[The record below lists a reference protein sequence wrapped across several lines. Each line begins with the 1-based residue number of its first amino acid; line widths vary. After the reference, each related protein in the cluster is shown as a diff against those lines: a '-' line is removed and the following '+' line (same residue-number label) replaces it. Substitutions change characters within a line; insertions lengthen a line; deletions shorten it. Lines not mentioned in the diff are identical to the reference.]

1 MNRRYRNAEFSRFVE
16 QFKSDYD
23 AAFGSDHA
31 RARLGVSAMG
41 SGSDYHIRSEAAYFR
56 MLELVRDLRRNDS
69 IIEATIGRSALNIV
83 GDSFLPAPD
92 TGDRKLDA
100 DLFDEFVGWGADADL
115 CDESGEHTFHELLA
129 LNVHNTLADGDVITL
144 GLDNG
149 RLQMHESH
157 LCRNPRGGEHAK
169 KCVIG
174 VEVNGTRRREAY
186 HLRAESVN
194 PRRVSFSQASTRYP
208 VRDPKTGIRQVFHSY
223 FPTRYSATRGMTAL
237 APVVMI
243 AQMFEDLNF
252 AKVVQAKIMSL
263 FHFYRYRAA
272 TGPTDGLPTGPAPVG
287 ATSTEQRADGS
298 TRTMDDAEPGTEIFT
313 DPGEEIRTITAAGT
327 PNAEYF
333 PHAKLLLT
341 LIGINVG
348 QPYVMVMM
356 DASESNFTGWRAA
369 VEEARR
375 GFRRNQQSTVN
386 RYASPIYRW
395 WLARKIAK
403 SAALRAAEKRIGKRI
418 YSHAYR
424 LPTWPYV
431 SPAEDAATGLLRV
444 KNGLTSPRRYHG
456 ELSQDWE
463 EIATETVADNAYAIK
478 KAMAQANAI
487 NADLPPEQHIHWR
500 ELLALP
506 APDGVAIN
514 IAPPSSQP
522 AGGSKP

>member
-1 MNRRYRNAEFSRFVE
+1 MMPNRRGRDREFGRFVD
-16 QFKSDYD
+16 QFRSDYD

-31 RARLGVSAMG
+31 RTRLGLNGMG
-41 SGSDYHIRSEAAYFR
+41 TGSDYHIRSETAYFR

-69 IIEATIGRSALNIV
+69 IVEATIARSTLNIV
-83 GDSFLPAPD
+83 GDSFLPAPS

-100 DLFDEFVGWGADADL
+100 DLYDEFVGWGASPDL
-115 CDESGEHTFHELLA
+115 CDESGEHTFHELLS
-129 LNVHNTLADGDVITL
+129 LTVHNTLADGDVITL

-157 LCRNPRGGEHAK
+157 LCRNPKSKEATN
-169 KCVIG
+169 CVIG
-174 VEVNGTRRREAY
+174 VEVGPTRRRIAY
-186 HLRAESVN
+186 HLRAENVN
-194 PRRVSFSQASTRYP
+194 PRRVSFGQSSTRYP
-208 VRDPKTGIRQVFHSY
+208 VRDSKTGVRQVFHTY
-223 FPTRYSATRGMTAL
+223 FPSRYSATRGITAL

-252 AKVVQAKIMSL
+252 AKVVQAKILSL

-272 TGPTDGLPTGPAPVG
+272 SGVIDHLPTGPTPAG
-287 ATSTEQRADGS
+287 TESSETRADGS
-298 TRTMDDAEPGTEIFT
+298 TRTMDDAEPGTELFT
-313 DPGEEIRTITAAGT
+313 DPGEEIRTITAAGA

-333 PHAKLLLT
+333 PHAKLLLS

-395 WLARKIAK
+395 WLSRKTAK
-403 SAALRAAEKRIGKRI
+403 SATLRNMQKKIGDRIF
-418 YSHAYR
+418 SHTYR

-431 SPAEDAATGLLRV
+431 SPAEDAATGLLRI

-463 EIATETVADNAYAIK
+463 EIATETIADNAYAIRR
-478 KAMAQANAI
+478 AISMAAKI
-487 NADLPPEQHIHWR
+487 NAKLPPEQHIHWR

-514 IAPPSSQP
+514 IAPPSS
-522 AGGSKP
+522 AGGSQK